1 LDVVL
6 NEHDILR
13 PLAAGGPQPEP
24 SDALMLFGRFVG
36 SWDLAMTA
44 FDDDGSSR
52 EFVGEWHFGWALQ
65 GRSVQ
70 DVLITRSLDGEV
82 VGYGSTI
89 RSLDAQRGVWWVVW
103 QDPLAGEFSVLL
115 ARADGD
121 RILLDGQWTIADDGR
136 EFRWAFSD
144 ITADSFRW
152 QAHISED
159 GGTTWRL
166 VEEMRALRRNVTP
179 S

>member
-1 LDVVL
+1 MNDRDMLQGLTADGPHPENS
-6 NEHDILR
+6 NE
-13 PLAAGGPQPEP
+13 
-24 SDALMLFGRFVG
+24 LMLFGRFVG

-44 FDDDGSSR
+44 FDVDGDSR
-52 EFVGEWHFGWALQ
+52 EFIGEWNFGWALQ
-65 GRSVQ
+65 GRAVQ
-70 DVLITRSLDGEV
+70 DVLITRSLDGQV

-89 RSLDAQRGVWWVVW
+89 RSLDAEKGVWWVVW

-121 RILLDGQWTIADDGR
+121 RIVLDGQWTIADDGR
-136 EFRWAFSD
+136 EFRWTFSD

-159 GGTTWRL
+159 GRTTWRL

>member
-1 LDVVL
+1 VNAHDVL
-6 NEHDILR
+6 HHLIAD
-13 PLAAGGPQPEP
+13 GPHPED
-24 SDALMLFGRFVG
+24 SDELMLFGRLVG

-44 FDDDGSSR
+44 FNLDGSSQR
-52 EFVGEWHFGWALQ
+52 FVGEWHFGWVLQ
-65 GRSVQ
+65 GRAAQ

-121 RILLDGQWTIADDGR
+121 RIVLDGQWTIADDGR

-159 GGTTWRL
+159 GGTSWRL
-166 VEEMRALRRNVTP
+166 VEEMQALRRNGAP